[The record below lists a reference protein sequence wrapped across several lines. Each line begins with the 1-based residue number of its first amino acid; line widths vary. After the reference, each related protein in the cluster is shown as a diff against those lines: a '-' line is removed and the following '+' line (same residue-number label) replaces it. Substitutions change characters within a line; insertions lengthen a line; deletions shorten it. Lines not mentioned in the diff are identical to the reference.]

1 MDITSLGFLLFL
13 GGGVTPVSYTHLD
26 VYKRQV
32 LAEWGGQDITIRF
45 AASGGL
51 EQLVRLL
58 MPYIDKEKV
67 RRGARLVVGGN

>member
-1 MDITSLGFLLFL
+1 MELVIDRGVKSYDVKDIDGTLL
-13 GGGVTPVSYTHLD
+13 T
-26 VYKRQV
+26 
-32 LAEWGGQDITIRF
+32 EWGGQDITIRF

-58 MPYIDKEKV
+58 MPYIGKEKA

>member
-1 MDITSLGFLLFL
+1 M
-13 GGGVTPVSYTHLD
+13 
-26 VYKRQV
+26 

>member
-1 MDITSLGFLLFL
+1 MKVLFCSSEC
-13 GGGVTPVSYTHLD
+13 VP
-26 VYKRQV
+26 
-32 LAEWGGQDITIRF
+32 F

-58 MPYIDKEKV
+58 MPYIDKEKA